1 MKILIVGGSGGI
13 GYAMVKQALARFPDA
28 EVHAT
33 YHTPPNTEPLYAT
46 LSSDGDIARV
56 NWHRLDATDEGAIK
70 ALSESF
76 GTLDWLINCVGML
89 HTGGKGPEKSLSQF
103 DGEFFLHNVK
113 VNALP
118 TLLLAKHFSAK
129 LKSSSAPK
137 MAVLSARVG
146 SISDNRLGGWYSYR
160 ASKAALNMLIKTLA
174 VEWQRSLKQGVVLA
188 LHPGTTKTRLSEP
201 FQANVPEGKLF
212 LPERVAADL
221 IDIIARAEVCDSG
234 SFLAYDGTAIPW

>member
-13 GYAMVKQALARFPDA
+13 GSAMVKEALASFPDA

-33 YHTPPNTEPLYAT
+33 FYTRNIMA
-46 LSSDGDIARV
+46 SSAHIPGV
-56 NWHRLDATDEGAIK
+56 SWHRLDVTDEAAIK

-76 GTLDWLINCVGML
+76 ESLDWLINCVGML
-89 HTGGKGPEKSLSQF
+89 HTASKGPEKSLSQF
-103 DGEFFLHNVK
+103 DGEFFLHNMRL
-113 VNALP
+113 NTLP

-129 LKSSSAPK
+129 LKSSASPRL
-137 MAVLSARVG
+137 AVLSARVG

-174 VEWQRSLKQGVVLA
+174 VDWQRSLKRGVVLA
-188 LHPGTTKTRLSEP
+188 LHPGTTKTRLSAP
-201 FQANVPEGKLF
+201 FQANVPEDKLF

-221 IDIIARAEVCDSG
+221 MGIIARAEVGDSG
-234 SFLAYDGTAIPW
+234 SFLAYDGATISW

>member
-13 GYAMVKQALARFPDA
+13 GSAMVKEVMARFADA

-33 YHTPPNTEPLYAT
+33 FNTRSNPPDSEHIPGV
-46 LSSDGDIARV
+46 S
-56 NWHRLDATDEGAIK
+56 WHRLDVTDEAEIK

-76 GTLDWLINCVGML
+76 ESLDWLINCAGML
-89 HTGGKGPEKSLSQF
+89 HTDSRGPEKSLSQF
-103 DGEFFLHNVK
+103 DADFFLHNIK
-113 VNALP
+113 VNAMP
-118 TLLLAKHFSAK
+118 SLLLAKHFSAK
-129 LKSSSAPK
+129 LKSSAAPRL
-137 MAVLSARVG
+137 AVLSAKVG

-188 LHPGTTKTRLSEP
+188 LHPGTTQTRLSAP

-212 LPERVAADL
+212 SPERVAADL
-221 IDIIARAEVCDSG
+221 IAIIANAKVNDSG
-234 SFLAYDGTAIPW
+234 SFFAYDCTVLGW